1 MDDRNFEQQLASAR
15 LTVEDLARAGDL
27 SAVDRRTLLLGLSA
41 LEGQAHSD
49 RAEASRERM
58 VASRPAI

>member
-15 LTVEDLARAGDL
+15 LTVY
-27 SAVDRRTLLLGLSA
+27 RRTLLLGLSA

-58 VASRPAI
+58 VASRFRPVASYRSGRPHR

>member
-27 SAVDRRTLLLGLSA
+27 SAVDRRTLLLA
-41 LEGQAHSD
+41 F
-49 RAEASRERM
+49 SR
-58 VASRPAI
+58 RPSSGVFGSTV